1 MKLTESS
8 NQSRGSS
15 SAERTL
21 RLLQYVAERSQSVPL
36 AELSTALDLPKPTAH
51 RMCQMLLELGML
63 ANDVNEKAFL
73 IGPALRRL
81 ALDTLTHGTLSALR
95 HTVLDDL
102 VDEVGETCNFTT
114 LSGSSVLYLD
124 RVETRHAWRL
134 TINVGER
141 VPIHCTASGKL
152 FLAFMSSTKRN
163 YLLRNIELRKLT
175 DMTETDP
182 AKLRTMLDAI
192 ASDGYSEDRQE
203 FITGLVAIAV
213 PVFDTNN
220 ELRAAVAM
228 HAPISRVSSS
238 DALDMLPALKKA
250 AQRLTALL

>member
-1 MKLTESS
+1 MTSP
-8 NQSRGSS
+8 NQARANS

-21 RLLQYVAERSQSVPL
+21 RLLQYLAERSQPVTL
-36 AELSTALDLPKPTAH
+36 AELSSALDLPKPTAH
-51 RMCQMLLELGML
+51 RMCQMLLDLGMI

-81 ALDTLTHGTLSALR
+81 AMDTLTHGTLSALR

-134 TINVGER
+134 TIDVGER

-152 FLAFMSSTKRN
+152 FLAFMTSTKRN
-163 YLLRNIELRKLT
+163 YLLRNIELHKLT
-175 DMTETDP
+175 DKTVTD
-182 AKLRTMLDAI
+182 AAELRAMLEKI
-192 ASDGYSEDRQE
+192 ASDGYSEDREE
-203 FITGLVAIAV
+203 FIAGLVAIAV

-228 HAPISRVSSS
+228 HAPTTRVNGS
-238 DALDMLPALKKA
+238 DTLKMLPALKKA
-250 AQRLTALL
+250 AGRMTALI

>member
-1 MKLTESS
+1 MLMESS
-8 NQSRGSS
+8 SPSRGAS

-21 RLLQYVAERSQSVPL
+21 RLLQYLAQGSQSVPL
-36 AELSTALDLPKPTAH
+36 AELSSALDLPKATAH
-51 RMCQMLLELGML
+51 RMCQMLLELGMI

-81 ALDTLTHGTLSALR
+81 AVDTLTHGTLSALR

-102 VDEVGETCNFTT
+102 VDTVGETCNFTT

-152 FLAFMSSTKRN
+152 FLAYMPSTKRN
-163 YLLRNIELRKLT
+163 YLLRNIELHKLT
-175 DMTETDP
+175 ENTVTDP
-182 AKLRTMLDAI
+182 VTLRAKLNTI
-192 ASDGYSEDRQE
+192 ASTGYSEDHEE
-203 FITGLVAIAV
+203 FIAGLVAVAV
-213 PVFDTNN
+213 PVFDSNN
-220 ELRAAVAM
+220 EVCAAVAM
-228 HAPISRVSSS
+228 HAPTSRVSSA
-238 DALDMLPALKKA
+238 DALNMLPALRKA
-250 AQRLTALL
+250 AGRMSALL

>member
-1 MKLTESS
+1 MTST
-8 NQSRGSS
+8 NQERANS

-21 RLLQYVAERSQSVPL
+21 RLLQYLAERSQPVTL
-36 AELSTALDLPKPTAH
+36 AEFSSALDLPKPTAH
-51 RMCQMLLELGML
+51 RMCQMLLDLGMI

-81 ALDTLTHGTLSALR
+81 AMDTLTHGTLSALR
-95 HTVLDDL
+95 HTLLNDL
-102 VDEVGETCNFTT
+102 MGQVGETCNFTT

-134 TINVGER
+134 TIDVGER

-152 FLAFMSSTKRN
+152 FLAYMTSTKRN
-163 YLLRNIELRKLT
+163 YLLRNIELHKLT
-175 DMTETDP
+175 DKTVTDP
-182 AKLRTMLDAI
+182 AVLRAMLETI
-192 ASDGYSEDRQE
+192 ARNGYSEDHEE
-203 FITGLVAIAV
+203 FIAGLVAIAV

-228 HAPISRVSSS
+228 HAPTTRVNSS
-238 DALDMLPALKKA
+238 DALKMLPALRKA
-250 AQRLTALL
+250 AGRMTALL

>member
-1 MKLTESS
+1 MTAH
-8 NQSRGSS
+8 NPARATS

-21 RLLQYVAERSQSVPL
+21 RLLQYMAERSQPVSL

-51 RMCQMLLELGML
+51 RMCQMLLDLGMI

-81 ALDTLTHGTLSALR
+81 AMDTLTHGTLSALR

-102 VDEVGETCNFTT
+102 VEEVGETCNFTT

-134 TINVGER
+134 TIDVGER

-152 FLAFMSSTKRN
+152 FLAYMTSTKRN
-163 YLLRNIELRKLT
+163 YLLRNIELHKLT
-175 DMTETDP
+175 EQTVTDP
-182 AKLRTMLDAI
+182 ARLRVILETI
-192 ASDGYSEDRQE
+192 ARNGYSEDQQE
-203 FITGLVAIAV
+203 FIPGLVAIAV
-213 PVFDTNN
+213 PVFDSSN

-228 HAPISRVSSS
+228 HAPTSRVTSA
-238 DALDMLPALKKA
+238 DALNMLPALRKA
-250 AQRLTALL
+250 AGRMTALL